1 MPPAVAPVRA
11 RQAAPARRG
20 PKILV
25 ALVAGEGVDA
35 IAEKEGLSR
44 KRVET
49 MLRDELRRRW
59 VAPAEDYARLQ
70 IVRLEAMSAKLAAK
84 AESGELPAIDRMLKI
99 LDRLDRYHGFTKLTP
114 ASSTYDEGARER
126 LLAKLNAMA
135 ARMIAA
141 RKSEA

>member
-49 MLRDELRRRW
+49 ILRDELRRRW

-70 IVRLEAMSAKLAAK
+70 IVRLEAMSA
-84 AESGELPAIDRMLKI
+84 R
-99 LDRLDRYHGFTKLTP
+99 
-114 ASSTYDEGARER
+114 
-126 LLAKLNAMA
+126 LNAMA